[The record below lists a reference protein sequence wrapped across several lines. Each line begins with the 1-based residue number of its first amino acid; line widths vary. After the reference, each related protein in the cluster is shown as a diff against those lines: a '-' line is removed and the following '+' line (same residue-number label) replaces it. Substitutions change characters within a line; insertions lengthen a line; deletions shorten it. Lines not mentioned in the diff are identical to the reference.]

1 MKSCTICTHRCMD
14 MHKGLL
20 CGLTQNAANFE
31 GECPNFEQ
39 DEKEFQKQE
48 YKRHG
53 YKCKKEKER
62 NLAFTN
68 YNTEAMRA
76 ARKYAEG
83 LFTPAEV
90 KDPEWGG
97 SIDYYAMNFEDGA
110 DWYKLNRGVSYEEVQ
125 EAANQYGRKMVEA
138 SDADISTMEA
148 DEYADAVDDAAMGFI
163 EGAEWCDEYL
173 DAKRDDIHRWLIFLP
188 LILVGVYFI
197 VIIGMIIIGSR

>member
-1 MKSCTICTHRCMD
+1 

-20 CGLTQNAANFE
+20 CGLTNEFADFE
-31 GECPNFEQ
+31 GSCPNFEQ
-39 DEKEFQKQE
+39 DEKKVQKQE

-53 YKCKKEKER
+53 YKRKKEK

-68 YNTEAMRA
+68 YNTEAIRA

-83 LFTPAEV
+83 LFTPEEV
-90 KDPEWGG
+90 KDPGYEDI
-97 SIDYYAMNFEDGA
+97 IDGYAMDFEAGA
-110 DWYKLNRGVSYEEVQ
+110 DWYKLNRGASLEEAQ

-138 SDADISTMEA
+138 SDANTSTMEA

-188 LILVGVYFI
+188 LILFGIY
-197 VIIGMIIIGSR
+197 VIIGLSMLL

>member
-1 MKSCTICTHRCMD
+1 MD

-20 CGLTQNAANFE
+20 CGLTNEFADFE
-31 GECPNFEQ
+31 DACPNFEQ
-39 DEKEFQKQE
+39 DEKEVQKQE

-110 DWYKLNRGVSYEEVQ
+110 DWYKLNRGVSYEEVE